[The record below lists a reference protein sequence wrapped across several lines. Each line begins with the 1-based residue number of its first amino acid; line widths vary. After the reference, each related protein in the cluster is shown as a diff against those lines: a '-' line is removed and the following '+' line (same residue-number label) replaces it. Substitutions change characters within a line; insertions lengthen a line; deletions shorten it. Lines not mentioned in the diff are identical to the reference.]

1 MSSLILDNV
10 TVSRGAGPVISGV
23 SLELQQGS
31 ITALVGPNG
40 AGKTSLLESI
50 SGVIA
55 ASSGSIRLD
64 DEEVRPLSR
73 VARARR
79 GIVHIE
85 QGRAVFPSL
94 TVLEN
99 LKLTAKT
106 QSDVDAALAHFP
118 ELQKRLGTA
127 SGLLSGGEQQMV
139 VLARAFAAHPKFL
152 LIDEMSLGVFVILMG
167 LVFIGQF
174 TFLQRTIKPSWKPA
188 TGLAGAPLLGLV
200 FGLGWTPCIGPT
212 LAVVLSLSAD
222 SGSVGRGAVLGLA
235 YCIGLGLPFVLVT
248 LGFSWVTGS
257 MAFFKRHIRAVNIVG
272 GVLLILIGVL
282 MVSGLWT
289 VWIYKLQDWTSAFVP
304 AI

>member
-1 MSSLILDNV
+1 MSALILDNV

-23 SLELQQGS
+23 SLELGQGT

-55 ASSGSIRLD
+55 ASSGSITLD
-64 DEEVRPLSR
+64 GEAIRPLSR

-106 QSDVDAALAHFP
+106 SGDVDAALAHFP

-152 LIDEMSLGVFVILMG
+152 LIDEMSLGLAPVVFMRLLPVIEQ
-167 LVFIGQF
+167 I
-174 TFLQRTIKPSWKPA
+174 A
-188 TGLAGAPLLGLV
+188 A
-200 FGLGWTPCIGPT
+200 
-212 LAVVLSLSAD
+212 
-222 SGSVGRGAVLGLA
+222 SGV
-235 YCIGLGLPFVLVT
+235 
-248 LGFSWVTGS
+248 
-257 MAFFKRHIRAVNIVG
+257 
-272 GVLLILIGVL
+272 GVLLVEQFTNLALGVA
-282 MVSGLWT
+282 
-289 VWIYKLQDWTSAFVP
+289 QDALVVAGGRVGYHGSAAELRAAP
-304 AI
+304 ELLHRAYLGGAAA